1 MRPRVLRVS
10 LSLAIPSLTLLLNG
24 CSSSSPATGPSGT
37 PDGGSGVRSDAKAD
51 ATRDATR
58 DGRAPD
64 GKATSEASGPAMLVF
79 DLGADASA
87 PSGFYSTPFP
97 SDLRLNSA
105 GGPDYSGFPL
115 VAGNTLL
122 NATIPLASGRKGF
135 STLAV
140 AYFQFTAPLAPLDGM
155 TVIPAGK
162 ASNILLVDVDQTSP
176 NRGTFYPT
184 VAETLPADP
193 YTDNLPNVVAVAAQP
208 GFVLSPNRRYAFAI
222 RREQRD
228 ANGNLLAVA
237 PTLALLAQGKAPP
250 GALGSAAAT
259 LFDAAFETLTQAG
272 IMADDIAAATVFTT
286 GDVVAATGEMTTKLV
301 AEYPE
306 TITGLTVTPTTGD
319 DAGSTYPRICELQG
333 TITLPQFQTGTPPF
347 ASSGG
352 TFQIGS
358 DGLPIKQSDLAVP
371 MAISIPTTGPMPATG
386 YPLVLYF
393 HGSGGVSTQF
403 IDRGPILVP
412 DGGNTPGQGP
422 AYVLAPFG
430 FAMAGAALPVNPQ
443 RVPNGGEYDYIE
455 VTNLPSFIGNFQQ
468 GIIEQRIFLHALTQ
482 LTIEPSLLAAACPAV
497 TVPEGQQNLLRHEPP
512 LFAGPVDGGHVHA
525 PHHRRGAELPRHGA
539 DGGGRLLDLLP
550 HEQPV
555 PPQRQR
561 PPERRARAPR
571 RAAVLPPPDVLAPR
585 ERDRADR
592 PDRLGRAHLS
602 KPTPG
607 TTPRPI
613 YEPVGQDDSY
623 FSNPVYNAMAMSF
636 GHREVGSV
644 IWSSMQTDL
653 SEEGLGGIVPYLHGT
668 GRLRGARRRSLHR
681 RRRAVRRGHHHRRR
695 PPHRVPARRGQ
706 VPVRLL
712 PLEHAADRGGA
723 RAGPG
728 SARHAVPA
736 RRRRSVSHRSCALR
750 GWSI

>member
-1 MRPRVLRVS
+1 
-10 LSLAIPSLTLLLNG
+10 
-24 CSSSSPATGPSGT
+24 
-37 PDGGSGVRSDAKAD
+37 
-51 ATRDATR
+51 
-58 DGRAPD
+58 
-64 GKATSEASGPAMLVF
+64 
-79 DLGADASA
+79 
-87 PSGFYSTPFP
+87 
-97 SDLRLNSA
+97 
-105 GGPDYSGFPL
+105 
-115 VAGNTLL
+115 
-122 NATIPLASGRKGF
+122 
-135 STLAV
+135 
-140 AYFQFTAPLAPLDGM
+140 M

-371 MAISIPTTGPMPATG
+371 MAIPIPTTGPMPATG

-497 TVPEGQQNLLRHEPP
+497 TVPEGQQIFFDTSHLYSQGQSMGGMYTLLITAVEPSFRATVPTGAGGFWTYFLTNSPFLPNANGLLNVALGLHDEQLSFLHPTFSLLESAIEPIDPIVSAARISRNP
-512 LFAGPVDGGHVHA
+512 L
-525 PHHRRGAELPRHGA
+525 
-539 DGGGRLLDLLP
+539 
-550 HEQPV
+550 
-555 PPQRQR
+555 
-561 PPERRARAPR
+561 
-571 RAAVLPPPDVLAPR
+571 
-585 ERDRADR
+585 
-592 PDRLGRAHLS
+592 
-602 KPTPG
+602 PG

-613 YEPVGQDDSY
+613 TS
-623 FSNPVYNAMAMSF
+623 
-636 GHREVGSV
+636 R
-644 IWSSMQTDL
+644 W
-653 SEEGLGGIVPYLHGT
+653 
-668 GRLRGARRRSLHR
+668 GRTTRTSRTPSTTRWRCRSATARS
-681 RRRAVRRGHHHRRR
+681 
-695 PPHRVPARRGQ
+695 
-706 VPVRLL
+706 
-712 PLEHAADRGGA
+712 AA
-723 RAGPG
+723 
-728 SARHAVPA
+728 
-736 RRRRSVSHRSCALR
+736 
-750 GWSI
+750 